1 MTLAN
6 WTELGSEINDWLDRD
21 DLEDK
26 IASFIRLF
34 EARAFRELRIREML
48 LRQTA
53 PLATGDR
60 YASLPTGFIQMR
72 QLRLFDGSCVH
83 ELEETSSAGVTEKYS
98 PNAGLPSVFTVDG
111 EIEFNRPAVKA
122 YTMEMKFYAPLT
134 GLSEANPT
142 NGLLTRAPD
151 AYLWGS
157 LAAASPWLDNDPRVA
172 TWDAGWVSARDA
184 MNVEDRARGG
194 RLVSRLRGATP

>member
-6 WTELGSEINDWLDRD
+6 FTELSAEINDWLDRD

-26 IASFIRLF
+26 IASFVRLF

-48 LRQTA
+48 RRQTA
-53 PLATGDR
+53 TLAIGDR
-60 YASLPTGFIQMR
+60 YAALPTGFRQMR
-72 QLRLFDGSCVH
+72 QLRLFDGTGVH
-83 ELEETSSAGVTEKYS
+83 EVEEASSALVTETYS
-98 PNAGLPSVFTVDG
+98 PTAGLPKLFTVDG
-111 EIEFNRPAVKA
+111 EIEFDRPAGKA

-134 GLSEANPT
+134 GLSDANPT

-157 LAAASPWLDNDPRVA
+157 LAAASPWLENDSRIA
-172 TWDAGWVSARDA
+172 TWDAGWTGARDA
-184 MNVEDRARGG
+184 MNAEDRARGG
-194 RLVSRLRGATP
+194 RLVSRVRGATP